1 MKSSATSSRSV
12 AWACHGCDGGIGV
25 VLRQFV
31 FWRPSADATL
41 ASCTSIT
48 PCVMPA
54 RLAETDP
61 FERVT
66 EMVGSGPFRFVAG
79 EQVAGRRYGRGALFV
94 NLSLRATEG

>member
-1 MKSSATSSRSV
+1 
-12 AWACHGCDGGIGV
+12 
-25 VLRQFV
+25 
-31 FWRPSADATL
+31 
-41 ASCTSIT
+41 
-48 PCVMPA
+48 MPA

-79 EQVAGRRYGRGALFV
+79 KQVAGRRYSRGALFV

>member
-1 MKSSATSSRSV
+1 
-12 AWACHGCDGGIGV
+12 
-25 VLRQFV
+25 
-31 FWRPSADATL
+31 
-41 ASCTSIT
+41 
-48 PCVMPA
+48 MPA

-66 EMVGSGPFRFVAG
+66 EMVGSGPFRFVAS

>member
-1 MKSSATSSRSV
+1 M
-12 AWACHGCDGGIGV
+12 
-25 VLRQFV
+25 
-31 FWRPSADATL
+31 PDAAL
-41 ASCTSIT
+41 ASCTSLT

-54 RLAETDP
+54 RLAETGP

-66 EMVGSGPFRFVAG
+66 EMVGSGPFRFVAGEQVAFVAG

>member
-1 MKSSATSSRSV
+1 
-12 AWACHGCDGGIGV
+12 
-25 VLRQFV
+25 
-31 FWRPSADATL
+31 
-41 ASCTSIT
+41 
-48 PCVMPA
+48 MPA

-66 EMVGSGPFRFVAG
+66 EMMVGSGPFRFVAG